1 MLGKEL
7 AVLFFGSSGCL
18 LFFGGILLLPGGLH
32 LCLGILFCSGRKN
45 SCKALLAD
53 AADAASL
60 EEELIAS
67 FLHHGNHF
75 HLLLHCGIIDD
86 GLCKAL
92 GANRV
97 QKGLDGVRFVVTDR
111 RVLVGKPLGQDHVEA
126 NDCAHRL
133 HNRVLFVV
141 RGISLCVKQRRC
153 IDDEIPQLPKTILLR
168 TVGQI
173 EIFVGIALL
182 LLAANG
188 AELFD
193 ALHTGAELLQI
204 AFLMG
209 LHLLL
214 ESLLFLCG
222 LALSFPHLLFGLAL
236 SLLLLLFG
244 LAPSL
249 LLPLFGFDGLLPLRF
264 HCSLVECHLRL
275 FHPGKLPNGLDG
287 IDPADY
293 AQWAMPRSLKIKS
306 RTIEINDI
314 ITHNMRIVK
323 FPGMV
328 DDAWLASVMS
338 FPSTRV
344 MIKCKP
350 MDKAKSIR
358 KIDWALQELRVQHEN
373 TSIDSKMLELQTQIE
388 SLSQLLVTL
397 QGDNEALFN
406 CNVYITTFDIETTNL
421 WRGEKNPLPSERYYI
436 SGIKKQVR
444 RMYQE
449 HEFRVNDMDFR
460 QMDAFIGAQVSAY
473 DPLWKDAYGLPSN
486 SVAASYPWVFAN
498 LADEG
503 GMKLGASGHVPVFIN
518 FFRRDRERINSNMV
532 IIGKSGSG
540 KSYATKSLLTNLA
553 TEDAKIF
560 ILDPENEYTELA
572 SNLHGKFIN
581 VGNAQFGRLNPF
593 HIITALDDDEAGATV
608 SGSYATHLQFLEEF
622 FRQILP
628 ECEKDALEY
637 LNSLVDRMYF
647 NFGITAETDLSLL
660 SPEDYPIFDDLYD
673 IVLEEFQKTDNA
685 FIRTMLRTLMNYI
698 AKFSTGGR
706 NANIW
711 NGPSTITTEEN
722 FTVFNFQSL
731 LANRNQTI
739 ANAQML
745 LVLKYV
751 DNEIIKNRDYN
762 TKYNANRKIV
772 VVIDEAHVFIDDK
785 FPIALDFMYQLAKR
799 IRKYNGMQ
807 IVITQ
812 NIKDFVGSEELVKK
826 STAIINA
833 CQYSLIFSLA
843 PNDMDDLCKLYEKA
857 GGINQTEQEEIVS
870 APRGQAFAV
879 MSPTSRS
886 TFQVEVPQ
894 SVVELFQEKEYQTH
908 YFAGAE
914 GAQVWEDFLGDSR
927 EKYDESTKWKQST
940 REKRDEASR
949 TPFRFST
956 LGDNEE
962 PFPVKSETPKP
973 IPVLEEEAEEAED
986 LDDRIDQIQTENA
999 PVPPRRFVAPE
1010 TVRPIEPAPVM
1021 QPTQVNVDLSTTN
1034 SLLRSVLE
1042 QFTGDSIRMQVER
1055 MVKQQ
1060 LEQSV
1065 QPILERMQQ
1074 APVAPP
1080 APAQPQPAA
1089 EEEPQTGFPV
1099 ETEEEEP
1106 LFDFG
1111 NIFEEESD
1119 NSDMEEPADPVGF
1132 DLRAM
1137 LCQEAEKLEG
1147 MGAIELMFYYEEDTA
1162 QIKLEDLA
1170 QYTRSLRRKR

>member
-1 MLGKEL
+1 M
-7 AVLFFGSSGCL
+7 
-18 LFFGGILLLPGGLH
+18 
-32 LCLGILFCSGRKN
+32 
-45 SCKALLAD
+45 
-53 AADAASL
+53 
-60 EEELIAS
+60 
-67 FLHHGNHF
+67 
-75 HLLLHCGIIDD
+75 
-86 GLCKAL
+86 
-92 GANRV
+92 
-97 QKGLDGVRFVVTDR
+97 
-111 RVLVGKPLGQDHVEA
+111 
-126 NDCAHRL
+126 
-133 HNRVLFVV
+133 
-141 RGISLCVKQRRC
+141 
-153 IDDEIPQLPKTILLR
+153 
-168 TVGQI
+168 
-173 EIFVGIALL
+173 
-182 LLAANG
+182 
-188 AELFD
+188 
-193 ALHTGAELLQI
+193 
-204 AFLMG
+204 
-209 LHLLL
+209 
-214 ESLLFLCG
+214 
-222 LALSFPHLLFGLAL
+222 
-236 SLLLLLFG
+236 
-244 LAPSL
+244 
-249 LLPLFGFDGLLPLRF
+249 
-264 HCSLVECHLRL
+264 
-275 FHPGKLPNGLDG
+275 
-287 IDPADY
+287 
-293 AQWAMPRSLKIKS
+293 
-306 RTIEINDI
+306 
-314 ITHNMRIVK
+314 
-323 FPGMV
+323 
-328 DDAWLASVMS
+328 
-338 FPSTRV
+338 
-344 MIKCKP
+344 
-350 MDKAKSIR
+350 
-358 KIDWALQELRVQHEN
+358 
-373 TSIDSKMLELQTQIE
+373 
-388 SLSQLLVTL
+388 
-397 QGDNEALFN
+397 
-406 CNVYITTFDIETTNL
+406 
-421 WRGEKNPLPSERYYI
+421 WRGEKNPLPSERYHI

-647 NFGITAETDLSLL
+647 NFGITAETDLALL

-673 IVLEEFQKTDNA
+673 IILEEFQKTDNA

-886 TFQVEVPQ
+886 TIQVEVPQ
-894 SVVELFQEKEYQTH
+894 SVEELFQQKEYQTH

-949 TPFRFST
+949 TSFRFST
-956 LGDNEE
+956 LGDHEE
-962 PFPVKSETPKP
+962 PFPVKPETPKP
-973 IPVLEEEAEEAED
+973 IPVLEEGAEEAED
-986 LDDRIDQIQTENA
+986 LDDLIDQIQTENA
-999 PVPPRRFVAPE
+999 PVLPRRFVAPE
-1010 TVRPIEPAPVM
+1010 TVRPIEPAPAM
-1021 QPTQVNVDLSTTN
+1021 QPPQVQVDLSTTN

-1042 QFTGDSIRMQVER
+1042 QFTSDSIQMQVER

-1060 LEQSV
+1060 FEQSV

-1074 APVAPP
+1074 EPVAPH

-1089 EEEPQTGFPV
+1089 EEEPQTSFPV

-1106 LFDFG
+1106 LFDFS

-1119 NSDMEEPADPVGF
+1119 VSDMEEPADPVGF